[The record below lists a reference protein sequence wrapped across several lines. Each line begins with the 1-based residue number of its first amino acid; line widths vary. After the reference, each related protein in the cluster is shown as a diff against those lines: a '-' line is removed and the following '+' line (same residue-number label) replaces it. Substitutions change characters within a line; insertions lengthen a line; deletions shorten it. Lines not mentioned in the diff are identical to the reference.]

1 VKRWRG
7 KSEALE
13 RKVHG
18 TVIQSAKADVRKL
31 SKLEELREEL
41 AIAREKLVAAVSKR
55 SREEVLRPLR
65 NDVGELLEKIE
76 KVYSAERFRR

>member
-1 VKRWRG
+1 
-7 KSEALE
+7 LE

-18 TVIQSAKADVRKL
+18 TVIESTKADVRKL
-31 SKLEELREEL
+31 SKLDELREEL
-41 AIAREKLVAAVSKR
+41 VIAREKLVAAVSKR
-55 SREEVLRPLR
+55 SREDVLRPLR

>member
-1 VKRWRG
+1 M
-7 KSEALE
+7 E

>member
-1 VKRWRG
+1 M
-7 KSEALE
+7 E

-18 TVIQSAKADVRKL
+18 TVIESAKADVRKL

>member
-1 VKRWRG
+1 M
-7 KSEALE
+7 
-13 RKVHG
+13 HG
-18 TVIQSAKADVRKL
+18 TVIESAKADVRKL

>member
-1 VKRWRG
+1 
-7 KSEALE
+7 LE

-18 TVIQSAKADVRKL
+18 TVIESAKADVRKL
-31 SKLEELREEL
+31 NKLDELREEL

-76 KVYSAERFRR
+76 RAYSAERFRR